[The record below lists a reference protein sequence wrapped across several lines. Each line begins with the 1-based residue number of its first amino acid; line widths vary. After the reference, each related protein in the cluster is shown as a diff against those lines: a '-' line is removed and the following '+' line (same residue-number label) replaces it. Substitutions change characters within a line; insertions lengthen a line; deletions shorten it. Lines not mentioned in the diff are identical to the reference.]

1 MNRASPTTA
10 AIGVRL
16 QRIVATCLVFWAG
29 CASATTS
36 VNELW
41 LDSARPR
48 APLGRTLVVALLRD
62 PQVAASLE
70 REWARQLRG
79 HGVDASALEALGPGV
94 RPTSKAEV
102 VALVRQH
109 GFATVLV
116 SKLLDVKQVGRDDTA
131 NQVAV
136 VESKLY
142 DARSGEP
149 FWSAQTDTFVAGM
162 SGEEVKRPGSELIQ
176 TFVATLIAEMLKTK
190 LL

>member
-10 AIGVRL
+10 AIGVRV
-16 QRIVATCLVFWAG
+16 QRLVATCLVFCSG
-29 CASATTS
+29 CAASTTS
-36 VNELW
+36 INGLW
-41 LDSARPR
+41 LDSARSR

-79 HGVDASALEALGPGV
+79 RAGTGRAADEQDA
-94 RPTSKAEV
+94 V

-116 SKLLDVKQVGRDDTA
+116 SKLLDVKQVGRDDTSS
-131 NQVAV
+131 QVAV
-136 VESKLY
+136 VDNKLY
-142 DARSGEP
+142 DARSGES
-149 FWSAQTDTFVAGM
+149 FWSAQTDTFVVGA
-162 SGEEVKRPGSELIQ
+162 SGEEEQRPGGELMQ
-176 TFVATLIAEMLKTK
+176 AFVETLIAEMVKAK